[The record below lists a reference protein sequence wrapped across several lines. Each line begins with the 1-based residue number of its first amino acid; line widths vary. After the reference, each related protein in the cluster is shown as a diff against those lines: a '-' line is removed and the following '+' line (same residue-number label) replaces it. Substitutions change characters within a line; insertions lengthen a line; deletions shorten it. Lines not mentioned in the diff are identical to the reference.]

1 MFRKSS
7 ITKIYDALH
16 GISTENIELSEVIEI
31 MAYCV
36 VDGKVDQKFEFECH
50 LYEYLL
56 EKLMNTKG
64 GLHISYLIFGLKHSE
79 SLCQIACYKIFI
91 KTIVKN
97 R

>member
-31 MAYCV
+31 MVYCV
-36 VDGKVDQKFEFECH
+36 VDGKIDQKSEFECR

-56 EKLMNTKG
+56 EQLMNTKVDF
-64 GLHISYLIFGLKHSE
+64 HISF
-79 SLCQIACYKIFI
+79 
-91 KTIVKN
+91 
-97 R
+97 